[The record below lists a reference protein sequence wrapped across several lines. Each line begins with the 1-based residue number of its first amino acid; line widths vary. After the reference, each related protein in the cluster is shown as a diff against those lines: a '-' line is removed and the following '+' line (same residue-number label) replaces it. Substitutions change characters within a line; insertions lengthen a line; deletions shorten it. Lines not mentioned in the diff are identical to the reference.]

1 MYNSQVGQDKWVCTV
16 LKNKVNGYFIDIGAT
31 DGVTL
36 SNTYHLEKV
45 LGWTGICIEPNMSQ
59 CEIMKK
65 ERECICLNVAIS
77 DKNSVVR
84 FKTYEGDRFAGH
96 ISNEGYEIESLTLEK
111 LLKDFDCPH
120 VIDYISLDVEG
131 IEFEILTKFP
141 FDDYKVSLWTIEH
154 ASRWDNGAKQRKI
167 RGLMLSKGYKFVKDK
182 VKGSADFEDWFYAE

>member
-59 CEIMKK
+59 YEIMKK
-65 ERECICLNVAIS
+65 ERDCICLNVAIS
-77 DKNSVVR
+77 DKNSVVL

-167 RGLMLSKGYKFVKDK
+167 RGLMLSKGYKFVKDE
-182 VKGSADFEDWFYAE
+182 VKGSADFEDWFYAK